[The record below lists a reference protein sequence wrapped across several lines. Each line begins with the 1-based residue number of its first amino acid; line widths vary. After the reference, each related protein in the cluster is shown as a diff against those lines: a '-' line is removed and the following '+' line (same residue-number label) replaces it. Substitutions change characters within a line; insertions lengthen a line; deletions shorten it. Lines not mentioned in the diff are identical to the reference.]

1 MNFARCKG
9 LVSALLEAPNI
20 MGFCYTQLYDVEQEV
35 NGLYTYDREDKF
47 DDYSEIIAANR
58 KKRLLRNS
66 AGTVAAAAKAPGN
79 GGLGRPQGRRRP
91 AGAAEGPAAAKKA
104 AALYGGIG
112 GKRLRA
118 EMRGDG
124 GTPAR
129 PQAGRGRRGR
139 SHGARRAQKS
149 IVSPSAGFS

>member
-1 MNFARCKG
+1 
-9 LVSALLEAPNI
+9 V
-20 MGFCYTQLYDVEQEV
+20 
-35 NGLYTYDREDKF
+35 TYDG
-47 DDYSEIIAANR
+47 N
-58 KKRLLRNS
+58 LRSS
-66 AGTVAAAAKAPGN
+66 ARGTI
-79 GGLGRPQGRRRP
+79 PQRRRDRWDKRQKSCGRWQPRPKRPETGAWGGRKAGGGP
-91 AGAAEGPAAAKKA
+91 AGAAEGPAAVKKA

-139 SHGARRAQKS
+139 SPGARRAQKS
-149 IVSPSAGFS
+149 IVSPRHRFLVKKAR

>member
-1 MNFARCKG
+1 
-9 LVSALLEAPNI
+9 

-47 DDYSEIIAANR
+47 DDCSEIIAANR

-66 AGTVAAAAKAPGN
+66 AGTVAAAGQSARKR
-79 GGLGRPQGRRRP
+79 GLGRPQGRQRAPQAQPRVRPRR
-91 AGAAEGPAAAKKA
+91 KK
-104 AALYGGIG
+104 
-112 GKRLRA
+112 RRRDRA
-118 EMRGDG
+118 WLVRKGCGRKARGDG
-124 GTPAR
+124 VCR
-129 PQAGRGRRGR
+129 HGRRPGGGAGG